1 VTFVTIIFLC
11 QTLHLKSN
19 FPKTRVMK
27 KNKILNRFYLL
38 VITLCCFTSCLKW
51 AARAD
56 KKLPDETALLKTYH
70 YSGKVIIIGA
80 GASGLAAAKVL
91 EKNNVD
97 YKVLEATNR
106 YGGRLKKDT
115 ILADFPIDIGAEW
128 LHSAPITLNKLKGK
142 YGDEIDEE
150 LIPYHLDCTAIWNG
164 TEYKVNS
171 SWQNDFRYNFLP
183 ESKFK
188 NTTWYDFVNEN
199 IAKTVL
205 QNIHYNSPVVSIDYS
220 NNKVSVITTDGTT
233 YEADRILVTVPI
245 GVLKSEKISFIPE
258 IKQERKDAIDEI
270 TFHPGFKVVMKFS
283 DKFYP
288 DAIEC
293 EVDNGEKGY
302 YDIAFGKETQD
313 NILGFLCTG
322 DETQKYYDLNSNEQI
337 IDSLISE
344 LDQIF
349 DGKASANYS
358 GEYILENWGQYE
370 FALGTWTQAFQE
382 KKSNLKILNQSL
394 DQKVYFAGEINDPYK
409 QMGVPGAILS
419 GYYSTDKLLTD
430 Q

>member
-1 VTFVTIIFLC
+1 
-11 QTLHLKSN
+11 
-19 FPKTRVMK
+19 MK

-56 KKLPDETALLKTYH
+56 KKLPDETALHKTYH

-80 GASGLAAAKVL
+80 GVSGLAAAKVL

-419 GYYSTDKLLTD
+419 GYYSIDKLLTD

>member
-1 VTFVTIIFLC
+1 MTFVTIIILC

-38 VITLCCFTSCLKW
+38 VITLYSFTSCLKW

-56 KKLPDETALLKTYH
+56 KKLPDETALHKTYH

-245 GVLKSEKISFIPE
+245 GVLKSEKISFLPE

-322 DETQKYYDLNSNEQI
+322 DETQKYYNLNSNDEI
-337 IDSLISE
+337 MDSLLSE

-349 DGKASANYS
+349 DGKASSSYS
-358 GEYILENWGQYE
+358 GEYVLENWGQYE

-419 GYYSTDKLLTD
+419 GYYSIDKLLTD

>member
-1 VTFVTIIFLC
+1 MTFVTIIILC

-19 FPKTRVMK
+19 FPKTSVMK

-56 KKLPDETALLKTYH
+56 KKLPDETALHKTYH

-419 GYYSTDKLLTD
+419 GYYSIDKLLTD

>member
-1 VTFVTIIFLC
+1 
-11 QTLHLKSN
+11 
-19 FPKTRVMK
+19 MK

-56 KKLPDETALLKTYH
+56 KKLPDETALHKTYH

-270 TFHPGFKVVMKFS
+270 TFHPGFKVVIKFS

-322 DETQKYYDLNSNEQI
+322 DETQKYYNLNSNDEI
-337 IDSLISE
+337 MDSLLSE

-349 DGKASANYS
+349 DGKASSSYS
-358 GEYILENWGQYE
+358 GEYVLENWGQYE

-419 GYYSTDKLLTD
+419 GYYSIDKLLTD

>member
-1 VTFVTIIFLC
+1 MTFVTIIILC
-11 QTLHLKSN
+11 QNLHLKSN

-56 KKLPDETALLKTYH
+56 KKLPDETALHKTYH

-171 SWQNDFRYNFLP
+171 SWQNEFRYNFLP

-322 DETQKYYDLNSNEQI
+322 DETQKYYNLNSNDEI
-337 IDSLISE
+337 MDSLLSE

-349 DGKASANYS
+349 DGKASSSYS
-358 GEYILENWGQYE
+358 GEYLLENWGQYE

-419 GYYSTDKLLTD
+419 GYYSIDKLLTD

>member
-1 VTFVTIIFLC
+1 VTFVTIIILC

-56 KKLPDETALLKTYH
+56 KKLPDETALHKTYH

-270 TFHPGFKVVMKFS
+270 TFHPGFKVVIKFS

-322 DETQKYYDLNSNEQI
+322 DETQKYYNLNSNDEI
-337 IDSLISE
+337 MDSLLSE

-349 DGKASANYS
+349 DGKASSSYS
-358 GEYILENWGQYE
+358 GEYVLENWGQYE

-419 GYYSTDKLLTD
+419 GYYSIDKLLTD

>member
-1 VTFVTIIFLC
+1 
-11 QTLHLKSN
+11 
-19 FPKTRVMK
+19 MK
-27 KNKILNRFYLL
+27 KIKIANKFYLL
-38 VITLCCFTSCLKW
+38 IITFFSFTSCLKW

-56 KKLPDETALLKTYH
+56 KKLPDETALHKTYH

-171 SWQNDFRYNFLP
+171 SWQNEFRYNFLP

-293 EVDNGEKGY
+293 EVNNGEKGY

-313 NILGFLCTG
+313 NILGFLCAG
-322 DETQKYYDLNSNEQI
+322 DETQKYYNLSSNDEI
-337 IDSLISE
+337 MDSLLYE

-349 DGKASANYS
+349 DGKASSSYS

-370 FALGTWTQAFQE
+370 FTLGTWTQAFQE
-382 KKSNLKILNQSL
+382 KKSNLKILNESI
-394 DQKVYFAGEINDPYK
+394 DNKVYFAGEINDPYK

>member
-1 VTFVTIIFLC
+1 MTFVTIIILC
-11 QTLHLKSN
+11 HTLHLKSN

-394 DQKVYFAGEINDPYK
+394 DQKVYFAGEINDPYR

-419 GYYSTDKLLTD
+419 GYYSIDKLLTD

>member
-1 VTFVTIIFLC
+1 
-11 QTLHLKSN
+11 
-19 FPKTRVMK
+19 MK
-27 KNKILNRFYLL
+27 KIKIANKFYLL
-38 VITLCCFTSCLKW
+38 IITFFSFTSCLKW

-56 KKLPDETALLKTYH
+56 KKLPDETALHKTYH

-171 SWQNDFRYNFLP
+171 SWQNEFRYNFLP

-322 DETQKYYDLNSNEQI
+322 DETQKYYNLNSNDEI
-337 IDSLISE
+337 MDSLLSE

-349 DGKASANYS
+349 DGKASSSYS
-358 GEYILENWGQYE
+358 GEYLLENWGQYE

-382 KKSNLKILNQSL
+382 KKSNLKILNESL
-394 DQKVYFAGEINDPYK
+394 GNKVYFAGEINDPYK

-419 GYYSTDKLLTD
+419 GYYSIDKLLTD

>member
-1 VTFVTIIFLC
+1 MTFVTIIILC
-11 QTLHLKSN
+11 QTLHLISN

-270 TFHPGFKVVMKFS
+270 TFHPGFKVVIKFS

-322 DETQKYYDLNSNEQI
+322 DETQKYYNLNSNDEI
-337 IDSLISE
+337 MDSLLSE

-349 DGKASANYS
+349 DGKASSSYS
-358 GEYILENWGQYE
+358 GEYVLENWGQYE

-419 GYYSTDKLLTD
+419 GYYSIDKLLTD